1 MALVSYYN
9 PLAPIATKTEQ
20 LLATNTKELRENII
34 FDCLAYDLVIAKN
47 DVIIDVDCEIQE
59 KDIIGILLMPKG
71 GGGGGGA
78 KQALGIVASIA
89 IMVAAPYAASYIVG
103 ATGWG
108 ITATGFYALTA
119 AVGIAGSMLV
129 GSVLAPKLDIDTSG
143 YSAGDLSSSATYGWN
158 AQTNQ
163 LSQGDVI
170 PRLYGTS
177 RVFPRMISKYVETI
191 DDKQYLNMLYL
202 VNEGLTSSI
211 SDIKINDEQLS
222 NLTNVTYETRLG
234 SNTQPIIPRFD
245 NIKIDKPVSKKISTS
260 FCESNTDGDQV
271 VALEVGVSFP
281 KGLYYA
287 NDAGGLDNSSV
298 KLVVEYSTDQT
309 NWTQF
314 GEESIVL
321 TWTYWGVLVD
331 GIWREYNAISGTAT
345 GVTRTSAPAGA
356 IYVQT
361 TGSKFF
367 TTQWY
372 KSPLTYTSYTTV
384 TRATSSTFRKTFKI
398 EHLPKNK
405 YYVRVKFY
413 EAVTTG
419 SRYGNDCY
427 FEYLTEEV
435 GDDFTYPNMALLSL
449 RALATDQ
456 LSGSMPTISCI
467 ATSRSNNPAL
477 ICKDMLINS
486 GVVESRISSKFDEW
500 ADFCEDNNL
509 TCNIYFDTKM
519 SIRQAL
525 NMVSVLGRASVVQF
539 GSKFDVIL
547 DKAET
552 LPVQGFT
559 FGIGNILKD
568 TFKQSFLP
576 LKDRANIVEATFY
589 NAENDYQKEV
599 FEISNSQFDDI
610 DETNKASINL
620 IGCTSKTQAIA
631 LAQLQLNYNNYIT
644 QTFTFQADADAL
656 YCKVGD
662 IVRISH
668 DVPQYGFSGRVVSCT
683 TSSVV
688 LDREVTMEEG
698 KSYALQARRNEDN
711 EIIEALVVNSET
723 ATNTLTFV
731 TALGTALS
739 QYDNYSFGEVNKT
752 DVKARV
758 LSIRTDGDLLRELT
772 CIEYN
777 ESVYDIT
784 HTPFVDYVSAL
795 ELSNLRINDFI
806 QYAKDR
812 SIETVVNITWSGSS
826 LYYDVSIDGN
836 TTRVYD
842 KVFNVY
848 GLVDGR
854 TYNIKVKGGGSTI
867 EENYT
872 VLGKL
877 AKPSSVINLT
887 ANSTAGLL
895 IVRWD
900 KNTDIDFSYYEILTQ
915 GKRYTTILTSIEISD
930 IDYLNSTVTVYAY
943 DTSGVKS
950 DATTVDYSHRE
961 KSVID
966 LIADAYLIEQGFL
979 DGKVNLF
986 WGQDEPTS
994 EDNYDLWVF
1003 KYEEMTIGD
1012 YSAASSFLQDKNA
1025 AFFEQGVQYRYW
1037 WKDYWY
1043 TCTIEQETVI
1053 QRMLRY
1059 VTQSSVADGLVRIFN
1074 KEPFVPYEI
1083 GDLWIDEDTVRVCT
1097 TNKYN

>member
-245 NIKIDKPVSKKISTS
+245 NIKIDKAVSKKISTS
-260 FCESNTDGDQV
+260 YSTSNTDGDQV